1 MKIILNI
8 LIIIFLLNSCA
19 EDKIINI
26 KYTTNTLAD
35 RFVFLALSLG
45 EHDKDYVDAYFG
57 EDSVRAEAKKLKL
70 PLRRIKIEAI
80 KLLAVL
86 DSIKVENDEFNRK
99 KFLFAT
105 IRAMNSRINHLL
117 GYDYLF
123 DQEAKFIYNAN
134 PPHYSDEHFDNILE
148 KLNKLLPG
156 KGDIL
161 SRYEKFR
168 KNFIIP
174 EDKVDTVFRRTIAES
189 RKRTKEKLDI
199 PKNENFTLEYVTGK
213 SWSGYNWY
221 GGNAQSLIQINLDQ
235 PTYIDRAID
244 IAAHEGYPGHHTF
257 HSRIE
262 AEYAKNRNWAE
273 FTVYPLF
280 SPMSLLSEGLANFG
294 IEVVFP
300 GDEKILF
307 EKNILFP
314 LAGISSSDVDKYY
327 EIQSLVSKLNFS
339 RNEVARNFLDGNIS
353 EEDAIKYSMKYS
365 LMSESRAKQS
375 LSFVKK
381 YRAYVINYNYGLDLV
396 RKYVARHAGDDSD
409 KVWEIYTELISNPH
423 LPSDLILTSEN
434 K

>member
-1 MKIILNI
+1 MKIISNL
-8 LIIIFLLNSCA
+8 LLFLVLLNSCA
-19 EDKIINI
+19 EDKISSI
-26 KYTTNTLAD
+26 KYTSDSLAD

-45 EHDKDYVDAYFG
+45 ELDADYVDAYFG
-57 EDSVRAEAKKLKL
+57 KDSIRTEAKKKNL

-80 KLLAVL
+80 KLLEVL
-86 DSIKVENDEFNRK
+86 DSMKVKKDEMSRK
-99 KFLFAT
+99 DFLFAT

-123 DQEAKFIYNAN
+123 DQEAKFIYNAR
-134 PPHYSDEHFDNILE
+134 PPHYSDEHFDKILK
-148 KLNKLLPG
+148 KLDELLPG

-168 KNFIIP
+168 ENFIIP
-174 EDKVDTVFRRTIAES
+174 EDKVDTVFRRTIQES
-189 RKRTKEKLDI
+189 RKRTKQKLDMLDG
-199 PKNENFTLEYVTGK
+199 EYFTLEYVTGK

-221 GGNAQSLIQINLDQ
+221 QGNAQSLVQINLDQ
-235 PTYIDRAID
+235 PVYIDRAID

-262 AEYAKNRNWAE
+262 AEYVKKRKWSE

-300 GDEKILF
+300 GNEKILF
-307 EKNILFP
+307 EKEVLFP
-314 LAGISSSDVDKYY
+314 LAGISSSDADKYY
-327 EIQSLVSKLNFS
+327 KIQSLVSKLNFS
-339 RNEVARNFLDGNIS
+339 RNEAARNFLDGKIS
-353 EEDAIKYSMKYS
+353 EEEAIKYSMKYS

-396 RKYVARHAGDDSD
+396 RKYISHHAGGNPE
-409 KVWEIYTELISNPH
+409 KIWEIYTELISNPH
-423 LPSDLILTSEN
+423 LPSDLIISEL